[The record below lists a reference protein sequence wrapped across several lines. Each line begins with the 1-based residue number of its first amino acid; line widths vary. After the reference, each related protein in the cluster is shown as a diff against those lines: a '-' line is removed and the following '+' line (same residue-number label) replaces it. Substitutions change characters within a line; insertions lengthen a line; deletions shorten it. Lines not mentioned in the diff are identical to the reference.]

1 MRYSERARMA
11 VRYASHEAARL
22 GHDHI
27 STGHLLLG
35 LIRQGDGTAID
46 ILNDS
51 TVNLEGLR
59 NEIEGMIE
67 DSGRGTV
74 IGKLQFSNR
83 VKDALRFAEEES
95 QSMGHKYL
103 GTEHLLLG
111 LIREQ
116 EGVAAK
122 VLTKFGISL
131 QRTRDIAMTVEVQEE
146 EPIETI
152 TFHNS
157 GMTVSAYKPETTR
170 TATDYG
176 KDVLNLDEAS
186 ELLQIEIGEMEELLK
201 TESIPVRKIGGQ
213 WRFSRDALLKWL
225 GDGNSKDYIDDMG

>member
-1 MRYSERARMA
+1 MRYSERASMA
-11 VRYASHEAARL
+11 VRYASQEAARL

-51 TVNLEGLR
+51 AVDLERLKG
-59 NEIEGMIE
+59 EIESMIE
-67 DSGRGTV
+67 DSGRGTI
-74 IGKLQFSNR
+74 IGKLQLSNR
-83 VKDALRFAEEES
+83 AKEVLRFAEEES

-103 GTEHLLLG
+103 GTEHILLG

-122 VLTKFGISL
+122 ALTKLGVDM
-131 QRTRDIAMTVEVQEE
+131 QRARAIALTVEVQEE

-152 TFHNS
+152 TFQNA
-157 GMTVSAYKPETTR
+157 GMTVSAYNP
-170 TATDYG
+170 TATYIETHQE
-176 KDVLNLDEAS
+176 KDVLNLEEAS
-186 ELLQIEIGEMEELLK
+186 EFLKIDIGEMDELLR
-201 TESIPVRKIGGQ
+201 TENIPARKIGGQ
-213 WRFSRDALLKWL
+213 WKFSRSALLKWL
-225 GDGNSKDYIDDMG
+225 GDGNSKDYVE

>member
-11 VRYASHEAARL
+11 VRYASQEAARL

-51 TVNLEGLR
+51 AIDLERLKG
-59 NEIEGMIE
+59 EVEGMIE

-74 IGKLQFSNR
+74 IGKLQLSSR
-83 VKDALRFAEEES
+83 AKDVLRFAEEES

-122 VLTKFGISL
+122 VLTKFGVGL
-131 QRTRDIAMTVEVQEE
+131 QRARAIALMVEIQEE
-146 EPIETI
+146 EPVETI
-152 TFHNS
+152 TFQNT
-157 GMTVSAYKPETTR
+157 GMTVSAYNPTAMYTET
-170 TATDYG
+170 YQE
-176 KDVLNLDEAS
+176 KDVLNLEEAS
-186 ELLQIEIGEMEELLK
+186 ELLKIDISEMEELLR
-201 TESIPVRKIGGQ
+201 TENIPARKISGH
-213 WRFSRDALLKWL
+213 WKFSRNALLKWL
-225 GDGNSKDYIDDMG
+225 GDGNSKDYVE